1 MNGLMSTTLIY
12 RDRLSEVSTAA
23 VKDGD
28 LWLSLDE
35 LRDSTG
41 WELKP
46 EGACIDDRCVPIPAD
61 RRQTFVDES
70 DSRFNL
76 TALARQL
83 RQPVL
88 HDERH
93 DVWLFGEA
101 ADARQEALLSLQAP
115 DFALPDLGGRIHSL
129 SDFLG
134 KKVFL
139 ASWASW

>member
-1 MNGLMSTTLIY
+1 MSATVIY
-12 RDRLSEVSTAA
+12 RDQPSEALTAT
-23 VKDGD
+23 VKEGD
-28 LWLSLDE
+28 LWLSVEE

-61 RRQTFVDES
+61 RRLGVVDES

-88 HDERH
+88 HDARH

-101 ADARQEALLSLQAP
+101 ADARQQALLSLQAP
-115 DFALPDLGGRIHSL
+115 GFALPDLGGRTHSL

-139 ASWASW
+139 VSWASW

>member
-1 MNGLMSTTLIY
+1 MSATVIY
-12 RDRLSEVSTAA
+12 RDQPSEVRTAA
-23 VKDGD
+23 VKEGD
-28 LWLSLDE
+28 LWLSVDE

-46 EGACIDDRCVPIPAD
+46 EGACIDDRCVPIPAE
-61 RRQTFVDES
+61 RRREFLDES

-76 TALARQL
+76 SALARQL
-83 RQPVL
+83 IQLVL
-88 HDERH
+88 HDARH
-93 DVWLFGEA
+93 EVWLFGEA
-101 ADARQEALLSLQAP
+101 ADARKDALLSLQAP

-139 ASWASW
+139 VSWASW

>member
-1 MNGLMSTTLIY
+1 MIRLMSTTVIY

-88 HDERH
+88 HNERH

-101 ADARQEALLSLQAP
+101 ADARHEALLSLQAP
-115 DFALPDLGGRIHSL
+115 GFALPDLGGRIHSL

>member
-1 MNGLMSTTLIY
+1 MSATVIY
-12 RDRLSEVSTAA
+12 RDQPSEALTAT
-23 VKDGD
+23 VKGGD
-28 LWLSLDE
+28 LWLSVEE

-61 RRQTFVDES
+61 RREMFVDES

-76 TALARQL
+76 TALARHL
-83 RQPVL
+83 NQPVL
-88 HDERH
+88 HDAHH
-93 DVWLFGEA
+93 DIWLFVES
-101 ADARQEALLSLQAP
+101 ADARDEALLSLQAS
-115 DFALPDLGGRIHSL
+115 DFALPDLGGRMHSL